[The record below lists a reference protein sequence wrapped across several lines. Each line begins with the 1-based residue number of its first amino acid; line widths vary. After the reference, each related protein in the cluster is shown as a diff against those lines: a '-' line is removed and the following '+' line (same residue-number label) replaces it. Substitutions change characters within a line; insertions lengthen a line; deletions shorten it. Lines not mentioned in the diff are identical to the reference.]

1 MEEGSKKLT
10 MFLIIVLA
18 IAMVYFTTGGVRFT
32 VDPATMIMQLT
43 LVFGSLAVLWFFLM
57 KSRRGDV

>member
-10 MFLIIVLA
+10 MFLIVILA

-32 VDPATMIMQLT
+32 VDPASMIVQLT
-43 LVFGSLAVLWFFLM
+43 LVFGALAVLWFMLM
-57 KSRRGDV
+57 KNRRGDV